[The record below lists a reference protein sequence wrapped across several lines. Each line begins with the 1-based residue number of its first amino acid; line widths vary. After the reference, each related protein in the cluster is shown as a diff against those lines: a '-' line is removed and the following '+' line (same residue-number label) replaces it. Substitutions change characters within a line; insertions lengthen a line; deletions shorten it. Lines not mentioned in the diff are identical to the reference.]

1 MKIKT
6 AVITLGLAAA
16 LCAPWQNS
24 FADEASG
31 KATTKEKTFIKKA
44 ADGGMTEV
52 KLGEIAQKNGG
63 SDDVKDFGK
72 QMVDDHTKINDNLKE
87 VAGKMNVEVPTKVS
101 AKHEAVIHKLSDL
114 HGAAFDNAYVK
125 EMVKDH
131 KMDIAE
137 FEKADKTVKNSDLKS
152 FIENSTETMKG
163 HLEKIEKFSQA
174 K

>member
-6 AVITLGLAAA
+6 AVITLGLALAV
-16 LCAPWQNS
+16 CAPWQQS

-31 KATTKEKTFIKKA
+31 KATMQEKMFIKKA
-44 ADGGMTEV
+44 AEGGMTEV
-52 KLGEIAQKNGG
+52 KLGEVAQKNGG

-87 VAGKMNVEVPTKVS
+87 VAGKMNVTVPS
-101 AKHEAVIHKLSDL
+101 DLDAKHQAMVDKLSAL

-125 EMVKDH
+125 SMVKDH

-137 FEKADKTVKNSDLKS
+137 FEKADKKVKNDDLKS